1 MYMYII
7 CVYVYVYNICICICM
22 YVCMYVCMCIIER
35 KSLRI
40 VSTIK
45 PAKILSG
52 ILSGSF
58 NGQLK
63 VLGAF

>member
-1 MYMYII
+1 
-7 CVYVYVYNICICICM
+7 M
-22 YVCMYVCMCIIER
+22 YVCMYVYYIIER